1 MGRKMGWIVLLLF
14 LLSGCSNEEKVEIE
28 EVSEK
33 VVIGV
38 SLPDEGIP
46 RQKEAGESIRECLQD
61 MGYEV
66 ELQFAENKKERQK
79 EQIENMIGKGC
90 RLLIVQAEDDVGIRA
105 ALLQAKGE
113 GIPVIAYESS
123 ALLDEVI
130 NYRIGF
136 EDENVGRQQGKY
148 LIEMLGLEEGE
159 GTYYIEL
166 FIGDLDEEKGQ
177 IFYEGVMEVL
187 SPYIEGGNLMI
198 GSGQREQKQ
207 VWIEN
212 GDVQQAKYRMKN
224 IVASYYAGERNLDA
238 VICATDSL
246 ALGVVKGLDSSYG
259 GDWPIV
265 TGQGCDKENEEILKK
280 GKQTMSLYKDSGEL
294 IQKTGELV
302 EAILYGKEIEEQ
314 RFGDFT
320 VVTGENY
327 KEIVR

>member
-1 MGRKMGWIVLLLF
+1 M
-14 LLSGCSNEEKVEIE
+14 
-28 EVSEK
+28 
-33 VVIGV
+33 
-38 SLPDEGIP
+38 
-46 RQKEAGESIRECLQD
+46 
-61 MGYEV
+61 
-66 ELQFAENKKERQK
+66 
-79 EQIENMIGKGC
+79 
-90 RLLIVQAEDDVGIRA
+90 GIRA

-130 NYRIGF
+130 DYRIGF

-166 FIGDLDEEKGQ
+166 FIGDLDEGQ
-177 IFYEGVMEVL
+177 ICYEGVMEVL